1 VELDRLKEE
10 MGIVVI
16 KPIVSDVE
24 MTSGPD
30 DLPVDSLMSIGRF
43 FPGFKSLMERVVVAL
58 ERRSEP
64 EPTSSV
70 PLADKFLLT
79 LAEAQVLTGL
89 SREMLKRAVVAGE
102 LPSRLMG
109 KAYRVKRDD
118 LKYYVDNLWL
128 D

>member
-1 VELDRLKEE
+1 
-10 MGIVVI
+10 
-16 KPIVSDVE
+16 
-24 MTSGPD
+24 
-30 DLPVDSLMSIGRF
+30 
-43 FPGFKSLMERVVVAL
+43 MERVVVAL

-64 EPTSSV
+64 TPTSSI
-70 PLADKFLLT
+70 PIADKFLLT
-79 LAEAQVLTGL
+79 LTEAQVLTGL
-89 SREMLKRAVVAGE
+89 SREMLKRAIVAGE